1 MFILEKERS
10 KVKHLSCH
18 LNTPGIKDMITSN
31 VNKYTRERKIKK
43 TRLKT
48 IKEKMKKNRKISK
61 TKDWFLEMHQKTDKQ
76 VHIGQDREREYIH
89 Y

>member
-1 MFILEKERS
+1 
-10 KVKHLSCH
+10 
-18 LNTPGIKDMITSN
+18 
-31 VNKYTRERKIKK
+31 
-43 TRLKT
+43 
-48 IKEKMKKNRKISK
+48 MKKNRKISK